1 MDQVTLATQNRELAG
16 TRPARRMRRAGRIPA
31 VVYGRG
37 LDPVSV
43 SVDKLALYSALR
55 SEAGFNTLFNLEVD
69 AGTVL
74 AVAREVQRHP
84 VRNEITHLDF
94 IKVSLDVE
102 IEAEVHLEFL
112 GSPLVVVQEG
122 AVLDTIET
130 SVMVRALPTNIPTSI
145 ALDVSDLVIGDTLDV
160 SDLPEIEGVTYTA
173 DPEHTLV
180 TVLAPRLEEPEP
192 EPEEGEE
199 GEGEEAEEGDGE
211 TATGD
216 DGDED
221 RR

>member
-69 AGTVL
+69 SGTVL

>member
-1 MDQVTLATQNRELAG
+1 MDQVTLATQNRDLAG

-37 LDPVSV
+37 LDPASV

-55 SEAGFNTLFNLEVD
+55 SESGFNTLFNLEVD
-69 AGTVL
+69 GGTVL

-94 IKVSLDVE
+94 IKVSLDIE

-145 ALDVSDLVIGDTLDV
+145 ALDVSDLVIGDTLEV

-199 GEGEEAEEGDGE
+199 AEGEEGEEGEEE
-211 TATGD
+211 TAAGD
-216 DGDED
+216 GGDED
-221 RR
+221 QR